1 MLIKVLS
8 ESIGIS
14 DFDVQELLA
23 RPRAELFTNPAYTAL
38 VASLDSSLLST
49 TLPQAREIYETR
61 MPGVIDSISADY
73 AYNGRGMT
81 PFTLGNWLLGFVSQ
95 PNQLP
100 KLMDFH
106 TRVPVAAIEA
116 GLPLILDAL
125 WTMGDGAEEWVKA
138 MAVLSLPF
146 FTAD

>member
-8 ESIGIS
+8 QSIGIS

-23 RPRAELFTNPAYTAL
+23 LPRSELFKSPAYNGL
-38 VASLDSSLLST
+38 VASLNSNLLST

-146 FTAD
+146 FTAE

>member
-1 MLIKVLS
+1 MFIKLLS

-14 DFDVQELLA
+14 EFDIQELLA
-23 RPRAELFTNPAYTAL
+23 LPRSELYQSPAYNAL
-38 VASLDSSLLST
+38 VSALNSNLLSA
-49 TLPQAREIYETR
+49 TLPQAREIYETK

-73 AYNGRGMT
+73 SYKGRGMT

-106 TRVPVAAIEA
+106 TRVPVSAIEA

-125 WTMGDGAEEWVKA
+125 WTMGEGAGEWVKA